1 METPQHN
8 MLDGLKP
15 HISGI
20 ISGMAS
26 LVLAGVIAFGNAR
39 ANTTHATDL
48 QVQGDQKIEQ
58 LDQQIKVLQEQVS
71 QTTAII
77 AAIGQ
82 FKEDTG
88 KRLDSI
94 ERKLDQDLRYHTG
107 R

>member
-1 METPQHN
+1 

-20 ISGMAS
+20 ISGLAS

-39 ANTTHATDL
+39 ANTTHTSDVEIQQAQTVKD
-48 QVQGDQKIEQ
+48 QGDQ
-58 LDQQIKVLQEQVS
+58 IKALQTQVN
-71 QTTAII
+71 QATAII

-88 KRLDSI
+88 RRLDSI

-107 R
+107 H